1 MEMLAHVN
9 IVEGCCVLLFT
20 QNKVTTG
27 SITPVIRCE
36 IPPVDTLLYTR
47 VIKPHYHYLLMSLQL
62 VVIHC

>member
-47 VIKPHYHYLLMSLQL
+47 VIKPHYHF
-62 VVIHC
+62 C